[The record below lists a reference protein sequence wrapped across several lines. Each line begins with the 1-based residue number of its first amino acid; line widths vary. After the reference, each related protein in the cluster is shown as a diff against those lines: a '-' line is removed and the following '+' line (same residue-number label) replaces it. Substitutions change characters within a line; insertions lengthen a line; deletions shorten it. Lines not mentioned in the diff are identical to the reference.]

1 MKAMIIQLGA
11 RMRYAVPRLLHS
23 AGQLAHFHT
32 DLAGDRG
39 WPALLRAMPERLR
52 PLALRRLLQRRIEGI
67 PSSLVSA
74 HSLLGLKVAY
84 RERRARGPDEL
95 AEAHIR
101 SGHELCR
108 LAARRGFDGATAV
121 GAIGTSSEPLLQAAR
136 RAGRAAFT
144 EQIIAP
150 PSVENQ
156 ILERERAAYPGW
168 EIHAEMAGW
177 YRRFEEIGRREW
189 ALADLIVCGSEFVRE
204 GIRQAGGPFERCVVV
219 PYGVTLSPPPPQKRE
234 RNSGRPL
241 QVLTIG
247 AVGLRKGAPY
257 VREAAEAMR
266 GRAEFH
272 WLGRVDLSEFGRAQ
286 MAPHVS
292 LAGQVSRDETM
303 RRLAAAD
310 VFLLPSLCEGSATV
324 CYEALALG
332 VPVITT
338 PNAGA
343 VVRDGEDG
351 FVVPIRDVKAIVDRL
366 DLLLRKPERR
376 SALAASAQNRA
387 AEFTVER
394 YGERLLAALAGL
406 DQKQPAGAL
415 ALTP

>member
-1 MKAMIIQLGA
+1 
-11 RMRYAVPRLLHS
+11 MRYAVPRILHS
-23 AGQLAHFHT
+23 AGLLAHFHT

-39 WPALLRAMPERLR
+39 WPTLLRAIPERAR
-52 PLALRRLLQRRIEGI
+52 PRALSRLLQRRIDGI
-67 PSSLVSA
+67 PHHLVSA
-74 HSLLGLKVAY
+74 HSLLGLKIAC
-84 RERRARGPDEL
+84 RERKARGPDEL

-108 LAARRGFDGATAV
+108 LALRRGFEGARVV

-136 RAGRAAFT
+136 RAGVATFT

-150 PSVENQ
+150 PSVERQ
-156 ILERERAAYPGW
+156 ILQRERADFPEW
-168 EIHAEMAGW
+168 ENGTAPTDW

-204 GIRQAGGPFERCVVV
+204 GIKQAGGPFDRCVVV
-219 PYGVTLSPPPPQKRE
+219 PYGVTLPGHPAPPAE
-234 RNSGRPL
+234 RVSGRPL

-257 VREAAEAMR
+257 VLRAAEAMR
-266 GRAEFH
+266 GRAEFR
-272 WLGRVDLSEFGRAQ
+272 WLGRIELSEAARAK
-286 MAPHVS
+286 MAPHVA
-292 LAGQVSRDETM
+292 LEGQASRDETM

-332 VPVITT
+332 IPVITT

-351 FVVPIRDVKAIVDRL
+351 FIVPVRDVKALVDRL
-366 DLLLRKPERR
+366 DLLARNPELRHRLGE
-376 SALAASAQNRA
+376 SARKRA
-387 AEFTVER
+387 AEFTIER
-394 YGERLLAALAGL
+394 YGQRLIAALEVLGQNQL
-406 DQKQPAGAL
+406 AGAL
-415 ALTP
+415 A